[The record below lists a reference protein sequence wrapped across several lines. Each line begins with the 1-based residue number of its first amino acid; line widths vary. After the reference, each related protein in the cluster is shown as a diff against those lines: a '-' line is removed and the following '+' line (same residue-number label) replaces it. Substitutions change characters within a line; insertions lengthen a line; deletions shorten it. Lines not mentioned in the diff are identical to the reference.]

1 MNDKGFLYK
10 GTVSYTKKAAGVG
23 AGLFLSVSATI
34 SLDQG
39 LPPVNPTVDF
49 LSMVAI
55 VSEPDTTSVLNSTKV
70 LRVNDRVKEV

>member
-1 MNDKGFLYK
+1 MNDKGFVYK

-34 SLDQG
+34 SLEDQG
-39 LPPVNPTVDF
+39 LPPVNSTVDF

-55 VSEPDTTSVLNSTKV
+55 ASEPDTTSVLNSIKV
-70 LRVNDRVKEV
+70 LRG